1 MIVLRSRE
9 QSVLATILSGI
20 AATLLPDSLTAH
32 SEFMI
37 PNDVITRSN
46 CKRKTKWSCNSH

>member
-9 QSVLATILSGI
+9 QIVLATILSGI

-46 CKRKTKWSCNSH
+46 CKRKTK